1 MAMLTKCYPWREMNR
16 SQEDWT
22 TGLPC
27 GPASRLAKAA
37 HLSVLPQDSD
47 AGVCATLS
55 CLCVKQE
62 EKGIMPTTN
71 KEVAPLEELKGIGRT
86 LQDAG
91 LTLLQAASNAVS
103 AVAKDTLTATNA
115 VIAAA
120 EDTLDA
126 AQKKLRRLREEK

>member
-1 MAMLTKCYPWREMNR
+1 VT
-16 SQEDWT
+16 
-22 TGLPC
+22 
-27 GPASRLAKAA
+27 
-37 HLSVLPQDSD
+37 HLSVLPQAPD
-47 AGVCATLS
+47 AAARTALYLFGV
-55 CLCVKQE
+55 KPK

-71 KEVAPLEELKGIGRT
+71 KEVAPLEELKSIGRT

-91 LTLLQAASNAVS
+91 LTLLQAASNAVG

-126 AQKKLRRLREEK
+126 AQKSLRKVREGK